1 MSQLNV
7 FSDGGARGNPGP
19 AGAGAAINDAL
30 GNTLAEVAQPL
41 GTMTNNQAEYWAVV
55 LILEKLTQLL
65 ADGYQAE
72 RVRYQMDSKLIV
84 EQLNGNYKV
93 KHPGLLPLYRR
104 SKELALALPIPIT
117 FSHIPRHLN
126 KQADALA
133 NQAMDIIEQG
143 GSYTVPVIGSRA

>member
-19 AGAGAAINDAL
+19 AGAGAAINDAA
-30 GNTLAEVAQPL
+30 GNILVEVSQPL

-65 ADGYQAE
+65 KDGYQAE

-84 EQLNGNYKV
+84 EQLNGNYRV

-104 SKELALALPIPIT
+104 AKQLALALPIPIT

-133 NQAMDIIEQG
+133 NQAMDIIDQG
-143 GSYTVPVIGSRA
+143 GRYTVPVIGSRV